1 MGGIAQGSASSEYSV
16 FRESSV
22 SCESVFPVNT
32 VNMVIPV
39 NTASIPVNAVSPLNA
54 MFLVNITIVIPRPSI
69 NYAGIIIILRI
80 IGD

>member
-22 SCESVFPVNT
+22 SCESVNT

-54 MFLVNITIVIPRPSI
+54 MFLVNIAIVIPRPLI